1 MINTNQNDNLTR
13 KVIVKTMTVDKGV
26 DQVFDFFENIKNMEV
41 GGAIKEVTKGE
52 DGWWTFEHTVTGKSK
67 LKQRSIHEFGILDH
81 HFIGGG
87 LEWDV
92 HTRIIPNHK
101 GSTTIWA
108 FVRPDGLT
116 EEQFEEQLKGFDMEI
131 DNWIKALEKG

>member
-1 MINTNQNDNLTR
+1 
-13 KVIVKTMTVDKGV
+13 
-26 DQVFDFFENIKNMEV
+26 
-41 GGAIKEVTKGE
+41 
-52 DGWWTFEHTVTGKSK
+52 VTGKSK